1 MTNTLHPEE
10 RVGGVSTTGLDYTFY
25 PGERLGLKIKYR
37 DFFCWGGAGSGFLL
51 GKKNTRVE
59 KGRS

>member
-37 DFFCWGGAGSGFLL
+37 DFFCWGGRAAVFCW
-51 GKKNTRVE
+51 E
-59 KGRS
+59 KRIPG